1 MKKSVGANTMILPL
15 PSVVVGTYDNDNNA
29 NMMTAAWTGIVN
41 SSPTMISVSLRKA
54 TYSYSNIIDK
64 QAFTICIPSK
74 KHVLEMD
81 YVGTV
86 SGRIENKFEKTGLTS
101 VKSEVVDAPYVSEFP
116 VVLECKLVKYDDLGL
131 HTMFIGEVIDVKI
144 DKDCLKENGMPDIL
158 KIDPISYMHGDRE
171 YFGTGEYL
179 GRANRMWQT
188 SLLNDNTMSDY
199 EKEILE
205 LILDYYNKID
215 NHEPIEELKEF
226 FYWNDVDIILGPI
239 LIDSFEKYSDW
250 YKDNNNTCFDGKHII
265 EKFEVDKLNEKE
277 FIARMDVYHRAKT
290 WEKGQ
295 AKSKRVHTKVKVECI
310 FIKDKTA
317 NTLKMKKY
325 NVILN

>member
-1 MKKSVGANTMILPL
+1 MILPL

-64 QAFTICIPSK
+64 KAFTICIPSK

-86 SGRIENKFEKTGLTS
+86 SGRRENKFERTGLTS

-144 DKDCLKENGMPDIL
+144 D
-158 KIDPISYMHGDRE
+158 
-171 YFGTGEYL
+171 
-179 GRANRMWQT
+179 
-188 SLLNDNTMSDY
+188 
-199 EKEILE
+199 
-205 LILDYYNKID
+205 
-215 NHEPIEELKEF
+215 
-226 FYWNDVDIILGPI
+226 
-239 LIDSFEKYSDW
+239 
-250 YKDNNNTCFDGKHII
+250 
-265 EKFEVDKLNEKE
+265 
-277 FIARMDVYHRAKT
+277 
-290 WEKGQ
+290 
-295 AKSKRVHTKVKVECI
+295 
-310 FIKDKTA
+310 
-317 NTLKMKKY
+317 
-325 NVILN
+325 